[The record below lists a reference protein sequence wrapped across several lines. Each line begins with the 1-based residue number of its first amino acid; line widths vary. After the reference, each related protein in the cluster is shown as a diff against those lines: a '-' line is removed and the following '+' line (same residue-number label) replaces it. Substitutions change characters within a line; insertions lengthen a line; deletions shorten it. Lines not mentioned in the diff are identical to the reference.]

1 MTRYHDH
8 ASVVEMTRNGA
19 FPYSSSSSFSCFLL
33 LLATLPSH
41 QEVRASVTFDL
52 SPLLFGALVKDSKSH
67 ESKDIKLP
75 GCIEC
80 GEYRCPENPSKC
92 LLGSVSDP
100 CGCCKAGVCARLGGE
115 PCWNSS
121 IPELNANSRK
131 DGLCARNYFCQL
143 RSDLQEEDEA
153 EAICICMEQTPA
165 CGSDEVTY
173 ETPCAL
179 HEEAMKL
186 KNHLSL
192 KLQHLGPCQTRPWIV
207 SYSEHVVSSVG
218 QRVLLACE
226 TKGFPVPDIFWEF
239 HSPDGKRVLK
249 LTGEE
254 HVITVQSDQDSKSLT
269 RTSWLQLPRLTKEHV
284 GTYHCIANNSIG
296 QAGAASFVS
305 MV

>member
-1 MTRYHDH
+1 
-8 ASVVEMTRNGA
+8 MTRNGA
-19 FPYSSSSSFSCFLL
+19 VPSSLSFSWLL
-33 LLATLPSH
+33 LLLLVAILPPH
-41 QEVRASVTFDL
+41 QEARASVTFDL
-52 SPLLFGALVKDSKSH
+52 SPLFFGALVKDSKSE
-67 ESKDIKLP
+67 ESRDTKLP

-80 GEYRCPENPSKC
+80 GEYRCPENSSKC

-100 CGCCKAGVCARLGGE
+100 CGCCKSGVCARLGGE
-115 PCWNSS
+115 PCWNAS
-121 IPELNANSRK
+121 IPELSPKSRK

-153 EAICICMEQTPA
+153 EAICTCMEQTPA
-165 CGSDEVTY
+165 CGSDEITY

-179 HEEAMKL
+179 HEEAMRL
-186 KNHLSL
+186 RSPLSL

-207 SYSEHVVSSVG
+207 SYTENVVSGFG

-239 HSPDGKRVLK
+239 HSPDEKTVIQLP
-249 LTGEE
+249 GEE
-254 HVITVQSDQDSKSLT
+254 HEITVQSDQDSKSLT

-296 QAGAASFVS
+296 EAGAASFVS